1 MNAHSWWDSKRVR
14 DNFTCRVGWEQE
26 VVTEKK
32 RKRRL
37 RGRARMRDE
46 RREE

>member
-1 MNAHSWWDSKRVR
+1 MRTHGGTARECETTLHAEW
-14 DNFTCRVGWEQE
+14 GWEQE

-37 RGRARMRDE
+37 LGRARMKDE
-46 RREE
+46 RRE